1 MSAAKNHNHP
11 SSPLRVN
18 TQSLL
23 QMWHW
28 LTVNVKKKNI
38 PLWDK
43 ANLMIL
49 PVQIPLLWWSPLWA
63 GGRVRTNIRGFRK
76 YETFGVVGN
85 ELRVVMRQRQR
96 SNPSHI
102 NSDHT
107 AVVRSR
113 ESLAIT
119 SSGKITFSK
128 EWTVKNR
135 GWCWARSKEYQLLIN
150 RSTPLMAIK
159 HHVTAVLP
167 QYVLHV
173 SEQWQG
179 NPRKVFSW
187 PRGTGLRLFWA
198 PVCS

>member
-1 MSAAKNHNHP
+1 MA
-11 SSPLRVN
+11 
-18 TQSLL
+18 
-23 QMWHW
+23 
-28 LTVNVKKKNI
+28 LTDCKRKKKTFPSETKQI
-38 PLWDK
+38 WWYYRFKFFFYDGLHSELVDGYGP
-43 ANLMIL
+43 IL
-49 PVQIPLLWWSPLWA
+49 EDSGSMRL
-63 GGRVRTNIRGFRK
+63 FR
-76 YETFGVVGN
+76 VVGN

-135 GWCWARSKEYQLLIN
+135 GWCWVRSKEYQLLIN